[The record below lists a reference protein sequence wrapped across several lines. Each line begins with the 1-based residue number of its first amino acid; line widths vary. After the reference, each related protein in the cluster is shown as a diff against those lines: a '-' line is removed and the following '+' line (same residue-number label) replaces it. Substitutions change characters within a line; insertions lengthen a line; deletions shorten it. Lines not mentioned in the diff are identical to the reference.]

1 MSSARLDLARLLD
14 PIAQHLSQEL
24 SEARDDLT
32 NAEHEADAAAVSHYQ
47 EKVAEL
53 AAMISSLEMLYGE
66 VQA

>member
-32 NAEHEADAAAVSHYQ
+32 NAEHETDAAAVSHYQ

-66 VQA
+66 VQS